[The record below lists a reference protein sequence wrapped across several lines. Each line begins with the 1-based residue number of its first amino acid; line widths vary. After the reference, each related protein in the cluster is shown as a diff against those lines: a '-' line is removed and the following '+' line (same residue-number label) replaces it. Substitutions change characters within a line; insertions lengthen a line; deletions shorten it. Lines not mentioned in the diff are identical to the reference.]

1 MTKNELL
8 FKTTQLKE
16 LQNLQEQIKAQAESL
31 KEEIKQEMTERSL
44 QKLIIGPFKISY
56 TKYTSQRFDSTRFK
70 AENEHLYNLY
80 KKPVET
86 SYFTI
91 S

>member
-1 MTKNELL
+1 MTNNELL
-8 FKTTQLKE
+8 FKTMRLKE
-16 LQNLQEQIKAQAESL
+16 LQNQLEELKGQAETL
-31 KEEIKQEMTERSL
+31 KGEIKQEMADRSL
-44 QKLIIGPFKISY
+44 SKLIIGPFKISY
-56 TKYTSQRFDSTRFK
+56 TKSVSQRFDSTRFK

-80 KKPVET
+80 KKSVET